1 MISRAD
7 KMNFIKKYPF
17 QIFLS
22 LHFLLWSFLPLLRQ
36 SLPMDSIEAVVW
48 GRLCDFGTNKH
59 PPLSG
64 WLAHFFYDIIGFEQ
78 PIAIY
83 MLSQLC
89 VLVGF
94 IYIYRLAREFMSKER
109 ASMAVMLLSGVIYY
123 GFSAIEYNVNVVS
136 LCLWP
141 MCAFHFYRA
150 INENRLA
157 DWLLTG
163 LFAGLNLFNKYTSG
177 LMLLGMGVLM
187 LYNKKARARLKSYQP
202 YLCALVCF
210 VVILPHLLWL
220 FDHNFFSFS
229 YFIGRGSK
237 TDFANFPIL
246 KHIIYPL
253 KFFGAQIL
261 FGLGAF
267 LVYAIAGYHQKRFDV
282 KANQF
287 QKDFLYL
294 MGLLPVVTMTLLS
307 FVFGI
312 KLKSMWGFPCYY
324 LAGVMLF
331 VFFPYKLTT
340 AFKKRMYIGVYVMLF
355 LLFSAQALVIL
366 FNKSDKFHLK
376 ATQYGQTLENIWYK
390 KYGNFKFMYVAGD
403 VWWADN
409 AALFAPSQPK
419 PLIWGDF
426 KQNPWLDEHDINDKG
441 ALLIA
446 GSLDEYQSMKNKL
459 KFVSKPEPLD
469 IYVTNRLGKIKK
481 KPLYYGFYNVYG
493 ER

>member
-1 MISRAD
+1 
-7 KMNFIKKYPF
+7 MNFIKKYPL

-22 LHFLLWSFLPLLRQ
+22 LHVLLWSFLPLLRK
-36 SLPMDSIEAVVW
+36 SLPMDTIEAVAW
-48 GRLCDFGTNKH
+48 GRFCDFGTNKH

-64 WLAHFFYDIIGFEQ
+64 WLAHFFYDFLGFEH
-78 PIAIY
+78 PLSLY
-83 MLSQLC
+83 VLSQLC

-109 ASMAVMLLSGVIYY
+109 ATMAVMLLAGVIYY

-141 MCAFHFYRA
+141 MTAFYFYRA
-150 INENRLA
+150 INENRFA

-177 LMLLGMGVLM
+177 IMLFAMLLLM
-187 LYNKKARARLKSYQP
+187 LYNKKARAYLKSYQP
-202 YLCALVCF
+202 YVCALVCF

-229 YFIGRGSK
+229 YFVGRGSAK
-237 TDFANFPIL
+237 DAFADFVLL
-246 KHIIYPL
+246 KHIVYSL
-253 KFFGAQIL
+253 KFIGAQIL

-267 LVYAIAGYHQKRFDV
+267 LIYAIACYHQKRFEV

-287 QKDFLYL
+287 QKDFLL
-294 MGLLPVVTMTLLS
+294 IMGLLPVFLMALIS
-307 FVFGI
+307 FVFGL

-324 LAGVMLF
+324 LAGILLF
-331 VFFPYKLTT
+331 VFFPCKLTT
-340 AFKKRMYIGVYVMLF
+340 SFKKRMYIGVYLMLF
-355 LLFSAQALVIL
+355 LLFLAQTLVIL
-366 FNKSDKFHLK
+366 FNKSDKFHLDAK
-376 ATQYGQTLENIWYK
+376 DYGQTLESIWYK
-390 KYGNFKFMYVAGD
+390 KYGNVKFSYIAGD

-409 AALFAPSQPK
+409 AALFASSQPK

-426 KQNPWLDEHDINDKG
+426 EKNPWFDKHDINSKG
-441 ALLIA
+441 ALIVA
-446 GSLDEYQSMKNKL
+446 GSLSEYQEMKHKL
-459 KFVSKPEPLD
+459 KFVSKPEPLQ
-469 IYVTNRLGKIKK
+469 INVINRLGKTKQK
-481 KPLYYGFYNVYG
+481 TLYYGFYNVYG